1 MKTILL
7 LTGKTTDE
15 LVNQLIQ
22 QYVARLKFYMD
33 FEIQVIPE
41 IKNTKNLSEQQQ
53 KQKEAEL
60 QLKALEGADEVVLL
74 DERGKSYRSVEFAE
88 QISRYQNAGRRKLV
102 FVIGGPYG
110 FAPEV
115 YRRATAQI
123 SLSAMTFSHQLV
135 RVLFVEQLYRAM
147 TILKGEPYHHE

>member
-22 QYVARLKFYMD
+22 QYVARLKFYLD
-33 FEIQVIPE
+33 FELQVIPE
-41 IKNTKNLSEQQQ
+41 IKNTKHLSEQQQ

-74 DERGKSYRSVEFAE
+74 DERGRSYRSVEFAD
-88 QISRYQNAGRRKLV
+88 QIGRYQNAGRRKVV

-115 YRRATAQI
+115 YQRATAQL
-123 SLSAMTFSHQLV
+123 SLSSMTFSHQLV